1 MARDGMIGVVG
12 HALRCAAIIVATTL
26 ALPGSALAQVSFE
39 TRAPFA
45 LLMDHESGTVLFQ
58 KEADT
63 AMEPASMAKLMTVA
77 VVLDMV
83 KRGALDLD
91 DQFFISE
98 NAWRTGGAP
107 SGGSTMFAELGSQIS
122 VDDLLHSVI
131 IQSGNDAAIA
141 LAEGIAGSEGAFAA
155 IMNEM
160 ARDIGLE
167 DSYFT
172 NASGLP
178 DPDMY
183 TTARDLADL
192 GRYIIREFPDYYP
205 VFSIQEFTW
214 NNIRQANR
222 NGLLELGMNVDGL
235 KTGHTNSAGYG
246 IVVSTTDGGRRLVA
260 VVHGLQS
267 VNERN
272 EAARSLITWGARAFE
287 RIPAFA
293 DQAIVGYASVYG
305 GEEGR
310 VGLVGEGSIDIY
322 LPRGNRQCLSAN
334 ITYNAPILPPVEAG
348 DRLAQL
354 NVLCDD
360 QLIQSAPLYA
370 AESVG
375 EGDIVRKATDAIFE
389 LAFGW
394 IGV

>member
-1 MARDGMIGVVG
+1 MDRFGR
-12 HALRCAAIIVATTL
+12 HWRL
-26 ALPGSALAQVSFE
+26 ALIGIAFVGALSGNAGAQTDFD
-39 TRAPFA
+39 TAAPYA
-45 LLMDHESGTVLFQ
+45 ILVDQESGTVLYQ

-63 AMEPASMAKLMTVA
+63 PIEPASMAKLMTVA

-83 KRGALDLD
+83 ERGALDLD

-98 NAWRTGGAP
+98 HAWRTGGAP

-141 LAEGIAGSEGAFAA
+141 LAEGIAGSEGSFAA
-155 IMNEM
+155 IMNEF
-160 ARDIGLE
+160 ALDIGLD
-167 DSYFT
+167 DSHFT

-178 DPDMY
+178 DPEMHV
-183 TTARDLADL
+183 TARDLADL

-205 VFSIQEFTW
+205 VFAIEEFTW
-214 NNIRQANR
+214 NGITQSNR
-222 NGLLELGMNVDGL
+222 NGLLDLGISVDGL
-235 KTGHTNSAGYG
+235 KTGHTNAAGYG
-246 IVVSTTDGGRRLVA
+246 IVVSTTEGGRRLVG
-260 VVHGLQS
+260 VLHGMES
-267 VNERN
+267 VNQRN
-272 EAARSLITWGARAFE
+272 EEARKLITWGARSFE

-293 DQAIVGYASVYG
+293 EDAIVGHASVYG
-305 GEEGR
+305 GEMPQ

-322 LPRGNRQCLSAN
+322 LPRGNRRCLSAN
-334 ITYNAPILPPVEAG
+334 IAYTAPILPPVEAG

-354 NVLCDD
+354 NILCDD
-360 QLIQSAPLYA
+360 QLIQTAPLYA

-375 EGDIVRKATDAIFE
+375 EGGVVRKATDALWE

-394 IGV
+394 I

>member
-1 MARDGMIGVVG
+1 MVRLGRLWRVALVGIAFVVALAG
-12 HALRCAAIIVATTL
+12 HASAQLDFDTGAPYAILVD
-26 ALPGSALAQVSFE
+26 Q
-39 TRAPFA
+39 
-45 LLMDHESGTVLFQ
+45 ESGTVLFQ

-63 AMEPASMAKLMTVA
+63 PIEPASMAKLMTVA

-83 KRGALDLD
+83 DRGALDLT

-98 NAWRTGGAP
+98 HAWRTGGAP

-141 LAEGIAGSEGAFAA
+141 LAEGIAGSEGSFAS
-155 IMNEM
+155 IMNEF
-160 ARDIGLE
+160 ALDIGLE
-167 DSYFT
+167 DSHFT

-178 DPDMY
+178 DPEMY
-183 TTARDLADL
+183 VTARDLDDL

-205 VFSIQEFTW
+205 VFAVEDFTW
-214 NNIRQANR
+214 NGITQSNR
-222 NGLLELGMNVDGL
+222 NGLLNLGIGVDGL

-246 IVVSTTDGGRRLVA
+246 IVVSTTEGGRRLVG
-260 VVHGLQS
+260 VLHGMES
-267 VNERN
+267 VSQRN
-272 EAARSLITWGARAFE
+272 EEARKLITWGARSFE

-293 DQAIVGYASVYG
+293 ENAIVGYASVYG
-305 GEEGR
+305 GAESQ

-322 LPRGNRQCLSAN
+322 LPRGNRRCLSAN
-334 ITYNAPILPPVEAG
+334 IAYTAPIMPPVQSG

-354 NVLCDD
+354 NILCND

-375 EGDIVRKATDAIFE
+375 EGDIVRKATDALWE

-394 IGV
+394 I

>member
-1 MARDGMIGVVG
+1 
-12 HALRCAAIIVATTL
+12 
-26 ALPGSALAQVSFE
+26 
-39 TRAPFA
+39 
-45 LLMDHESGTVLFQ
+45 
-58 KEADT
+58 
-63 AMEPASMAKLMTVA
+63 MAKLMTVA

-83 KRGALDLD
+83 DRGALDLT

-98 NAWRTGGAP
+98 HAWRTGGAP

-141 LAEGIAGSEGAFAA
+141 LAEGIAGSEGSFAS
-155 IMNEM
+155 IMNEF
-160 ARDIGLE
+160 ALDIGLE
-167 DSYFT
+167 DSHFT

-178 DPDMY
+178 DPEMY
-183 TTARDLADL
+183 VTARDLADL

-205 VFSIQEFTW
+205 VFAVEDFTW
-214 NNIRQANR
+214 NGITQSNR
-222 NGLLELGMNVDGL
+222 NGLLNLGIGVDGL

-246 IVVSTTDGGRRLVA
+246 IVVSTTEGGRRLVG
-260 VVHGLQS
+260 VLHGMES
-267 VNERN
+267 VSQRN
-272 EAARSLITWGARAFE
+272 EEARKLITWGARSFE

-293 DQAIVGYASVYG
+293 ENAIVGYASVYG
-305 GEEGR
+305 GAESQ

-322 LPRGNRQCLSAN
+322 LPRGNRRCLSAN
-334 ITYNAPILPPVEAG
+334 IAYTAPIMPPVQSG

-354 NVLCDD
+354 NILCND

-375 EGDIVRKATDAIFE
+375 EGDIVRKATDALWE

-394 IGV
+394 I

>member
-1 MARDGMIGVVG
+1 M
-12 HALRCAAIIVATTL
+12 
-26 ALPGSALAQVSFE
+26 AQVSFE
-39 TRAPFA
+39 TRAPYA

-58 KEADT
+58 KDADT
-63 AMEPASMAKLMTVA
+63 PMEPASMAKLMTVA

-91 DQFFISE
+91 DEFFISE

-107 SGGSTMFAELGSQIS
+107 SGGSTMFAELGSRVS

-131 IQSGNDAAIA
+131 IQSGNDASIA
-141 LAEGIAGSEGAFAA
+141 LAEGIAGSETAFAD
-155 IMNEM
+155 IMNQF
-160 ARDIGLE
+160 ARDIGLTE
-167 DSYFT
+167 SNFT

-183 TTARDLADL
+183 VTARDLADL
-192 GRYIIREFPDYYP
+192 SRYIIREFPDYYP

-214 NNIRQANR
+214 NNIRQSNR
-222 NGLLELGMNVDGL
+222 NGLLDLGISVDGL

-246 IVVSTTDGGRRLVA
+246 IVVSTTEGGRRLIG

-272 EAARSLITWGARAFE
+272 EAARSLITWGARSFE
-287 RIPAFA
+287 RVPAFA
-293 DQAIVGYASVYG
+293 DQAIVGYANVYG
-305 GEEGR
+305 GEDSR
-310 VGLVGEGSIDIY
+310 VGLIGEGSIDIY
-322 LPRGNRQCLSAN
+322 IPRGNRQCLSAT
-334 ITYNAPILPPVEAG
+334 ITYSAPILPPVQMG

-354 NVLCDD
+354 NILCND

-375 EGDIVRKATDAIFE
+375 NGDIVRRATDAFWE
-389 LAFGW
+389 LSLGW

>member
-1 MARDGMIGVVG
+1 MDRFG
-12 HALRCAAIIVATTL
+12 RPWRL
-26 ALPGSALAQVSFE
+26 ALIGIAFVGALSGNAGAQTDFD
-39 TRAPFA
+39 TAAPYA
-45 LLMDHESGTVLFQ
+45 ILVDQESGTVLYQ

-63 AMEPASMAKLMTVA
+63 PIEPASMAKLMTVA

-83 KRGALDLD
+83 DRGALDLD

-98 NAWRTGGAP
+98 HAWRTGGAP

-141 LAEGIAGSEGAFAA
+141 LAEGIAGSEGSFAA
-155 IMNEM
+155 IMNEF
-160 ARDIGLE
+160 ALDIGLE
-167 DSYFT
+167 NSHFT

-178 DPDMY
+178 DPEMHV
-183 TTARDLADL
+183 TARDLADL

-205 VFSIQEFTW
+205 VFAIEEFTW
-214 NNIRQANR
+214 NGITQSNR
-222 NGLLELGMNVDGL
+222 NGLLGLGISVDGL
-235 KTGHTNSAGYG
+235 KTGHTNAAGYG
-246 IVVSTTDGGRRLVA
+246 IVVSTTEGGRRLVG
-260 VVHGLQS
+260 VLHGMES
-267 VNERN
+267 VNQRN
-272 EAARSLITWGARAFE
+272 EEARKLISWGARSFE

-293 DQAIVGYASVYG
+293 EDAIVGHASVYG
-305 GEEGR
+305 GEMPQ

-322 LPRGNRQCLSAN
+322 LPRGNRRCLSAN
-334 ITYNAPILPPVEAG
+334 IAYTAPILPPVEAG

-354 NVLCDD
+354 NILCDD
-360 QLIQSAPLYA
+360 QLIQTAPLYA

-375 EGDIVRKATDAIFE
+375 EGGVVRKATDALWE

-394 IGV
+394 I

>member
-1 MARDGMIGVVG
+1 MVRLGRLWRAALVGIAFVV
-12 HALRCAAIIVATTL
+12 
-26 ALPGSALAQVSFE
+26 ALASHASAQLDFD
-39 TRAPFA
+39 TGAPYA
-45 LLMDHESGTVLFQ
+45 ILVDQESGTVLFQ

-63 AMEPASMAKLMTVA
+63 PIEPASMAKLMTVA

-83 KRGALDLD
+83 DRGALDLT

-98 NAWRTGGAP
+98 HAWRTGGAP
-107 SGGSTMFAELGSQIS
+107 SGGSTMFAELGSQVS

-141 LAEGIAGSEGAFAA
+141 LAEGIAGSEGSFAA
-155 IMNEM
+155 IMNEF
-160 ARDIGLE
+160 ALDIGLE
-167 DSYFT
+167 NSHFT
-172 NASGLP
+172 NSSGLP
-178 DPDMY
+178 DPEMY
-183 TTARDLADL
+183 VTARDLADL

-205 VFSIQEFTW
+205 VFAVEDFTW
-214 NNIRQANR
+214 NGITQSNR
-222 NGLLELGMNVDGL
+222 NGLLNLGIGVDGL

-246 IVVSTTDGGRRLVA
+246 IVVSTTEGGRRLVG
-260 VVHGLQS
+260 VLHGMES
-267 VNERN
+267 VNQRN
-272 EAARSLITWGARAFE
+272 EEARKLITWGARSFE

-293 DQAIVGYASVYG
+293 ENAIVGYASVYG
-305 GEEGR
+305 GAEAQ

-322 LPRGNRQCLSAN
+322 LPRGNRRCLSAN
-334 ITYNAPILPPVEAG
+334 IAYTAPILPPVQTG

-354 NVLCDD
+354 NILCDD

-375 EGDIVRKATDAIFE
+375 EGDIVRKATDALWE

-394 IGV
+394 I